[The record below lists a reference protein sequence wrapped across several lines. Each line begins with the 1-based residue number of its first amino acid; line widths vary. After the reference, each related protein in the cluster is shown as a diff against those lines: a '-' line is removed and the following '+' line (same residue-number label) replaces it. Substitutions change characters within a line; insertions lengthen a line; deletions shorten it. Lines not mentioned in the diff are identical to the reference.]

1 MSNDKLVDVLKQLA
15 ATIKKTINRAISN
28 GTIQSQEQVYL
39 HWKVEKFRYTDKGI
53 AEFSA
58 HGEYT
63 TKRSWLRA
71 TIEIQE
77 AIKQRSDYSLALEQ
91 LADVFGENARL
102 SQRLE
107 YFVGEL
113 IHRYLYDSKLEE
125 ADINSLVMTFLKD
138 LREEPLRYGAEVELQ
153 GIALQPE
160 IIEPD
165 FGTTLRQTKIEDFER
180 EVPVH
185 GFGLPHLSRPSGILK
200 IEFLGR
206 RANEIQK
213 RVELAI
219 AILRLFKVGSIKWLS
234 YRMYTESITDVMAS
248 GTLTSGQTGAALETC
263 LVTQEDVPK
272 LRKFWQTINSF
283 IPKTFFEPTIGKT
296 DHTAIAYNRYS
307 DALLQDGILER
318 RIANAIMGLEA
329 LFLKPGE
336 TQELAYRLSTRVS
349 KLLGLVAY
357 DPHEI
362 KEILR
367 DAYRVRNLF
376 VHGSQL
382 TYKKKK
388 KLESKYTDVKNI
400 LLSVLEYLRV
410 SIVLM
415 LFSRKEKDEFID
427 LLDASLVDK
436 KQEEQLDW
444 AIERAKEV
452 IGEE

>member
-15 ATIKKTINRAISN
+15 ATVKKTVNGAISN
-28 GTIQSQEQVYL
+28 GTIQSEEQVYF

-53 AEFSA
+53 ADFSA
-58 HGEYT
+58 HAEYT

-71 TIEIQE
+71 TIEIE
-77 AIKQRSDYSLALEQ
+77 ETIKQHSDYSFALEQ
-91 LADVFGENARL
+91 MADVFGKSDRL
-102 SQRLE
+102 SHSLG

-125 ADINSLVMTFLKD
+125 ADINSLVITFLKD
-138 LREEPLRYGAEVELQ
+138 LREEPLKYGAEVELQ
-153 GIALQPE
+153 GISLQPE

-165 FGTTLRQTKIEDFER
+165 FGITLRQTKIEDLER
-180 EVPVH
+180 EVPVY
-185 GFGLPHLSRPSGILK
+185 GFGLPYLSHPSGILK

-213 RVELAI
+213 KVELAI

-234 YRMYTESITDVMAS
+234 YRMYTESVTDVMAS
-248 GTLTSGQTGAALETC
+248 GTLTSGQKGAALDTC

-272 LRKFWQTINSF
+272 LRKFWQTINSS
-283 IPKTFFEPTIGKT
+283 IPTTFFEPAIGKT

-349 KLLGLVAY
+349 KLLSLVAY

-367 DAYRVRNLF
+367 DAYHVRNLF

-388 KLESKYTDVKNI
+388 KLESKYKDVKNI

-415 LFSRKEKDEFID
+415 LFNRKEKDEFID
-427 LLDASLVDK
+427 LLDASLVDR

-444 AIERAKEV
+444 AIAGAKEV
-452 IGEE
+452 IGQE